1 MSQQPVTPVSADMR
15 FRTYE
20 AYFRE
25 YLTEKFYRNVFNAAC
40 FLQVLLGSAFMAD
53 IANGWVAGF
62 VSTAIASYIF
72 VYNPGA
78 TSRFAKEQCARYEK
92 FIHHL
97 DTLTDA
103 EISSKF
109 SSLCDTD
116 SRVPDRLISAAY
128 ILTDTAINGVT
139 ERTTIL
145 KNNLTYSERLVV
157 LISGCLIKT
166 RWL

>member
-1 MSQQPVTPVSADMR
+1 MNQQPVTPVSADMR
-15 FRTYE
+15 FRAYE

-25 YLTEKFYRNVFNAAC
+25 YLTEKLYRNVFNAAC

-53 IANGWVAGF
+53 IAKGWVAGLA
-62 VSTAIASYIF
+62 STAIASYIF
-72 VYNPGA
+72 VYNPSA
-78 TSRFAKEQCARYEK
+78 TSRSAREQSVRYEK
-92 FIHHL
+92 IIHHL
-97 DTLTDA
+97 NTLTDA

-116 SRVPDRLISAAY
+116 SRVPDRLMSAAY
-128 ILTDTAINGVT
+128 ILADTAIHGAT
-139 ERTTIL
+139 EKTMIL

-166 RWL
+166 K

>member
-1 MSQQPVTPVSADMR
+1 MNQQSVTPISDEKR
-15 FRTYE
+15 FRAYE
-20 AYFRE
+20 SYFRE
-25 YLTEKFYRNVFNAAC
+25 YATEKFYRNIFNVAC
-40 FLQVLLGSAFMAD
+40 FVQVLLGSAFMAD
-53 IANGWVAGF
+53 ITKGWIAGF
-62 VSTAIASYIF
+62 IATAIAAYIF

-78 TSRFAKEQCARYEK
+78 AASAAREQCARYEK
-92 FIHHL
+92 IIHHL

-116 SRVPDRLISAAY
+116 SRVPDRLMSAAY

-139 ERTTIL
+139 EKTMIL

-166 RWL
+166 K